1 MKNGT
6 REIPPLSDYNEEYF
20 NKFFLSLSSDRSKEL
35 IKLFSRVKNERN
47 DRFKHAVYWLYLCI
61 RDLYS
66 SDIKYFSCGKNV
78 YTNDF
83 VRLGPTIASFTIKW

>member
-1 MKNGT
+1 M
-6 REIPPLSDYNEEYF
+6 SDYNEEYF

-66 SDIKYFSCGKNV
+66 SDIKYFSYSENV

-83 VRLGPTIASFTIKW
+83 ACV